1 MKVIITGATG
11 MVGKGVLL
19 ECLDSPEVEAVLIVN
34 RRSIEMTHPKL
45 KEILHKDFLDL
56 SSIEDQMAGYDACF
70 FCLGMS
76 AAGAS
81 KETYY
86 RITHDLTIHWA
97 ETLLRLSP
105 EMTFNYVSGE
115 GTSTE
120 ENSRSNWANVK
131 GKTENEIL
139 AMPFKSK
146 YMFRPGAIQPLR
158 GIRSATPM
166 YNFFITLFKP
176 LFFIMKHLFPNAV
189 TDTTR
194 IGVAMIK
201 SHQQGFEKPHINT
214 KDINILAAR

>member
-1 MKVIITGATG
+1 MKVIITGTTG

-19 ECLDSPEVEAVLIVN
+19 ECLDSPDVEAVLVVN
-34 RRSIEMTHPKL
+34 RRSLEMSHPKL
-45 KEILHKDFLDL
+45 KEVLHKDFLDL
-56 SSIEDQMAGYDACF
+56 SAIKEELSGYDACF

-97 ETLLRLSP
+97 ETLLELSP
-105 EMTFNYVSGE
+105 DMTFNYVSGE
-115 GTSTE
+115 GTSTA
-120 ENSRSNWANVK
+120 ENSRSSWANVK

-139 AMPFKSK
+139 AMPFKNK

-158 GIRSATPM
+158 GIRSATPI
-166 YNFFITLFKP
+166 YNFFITIFKP
-176 LFFIMKHLFPNAV
+176 LFFIMKRFFPHFV

-194 IGVAMIK
+194 IGHAMIK
-201 SHQQGFEKPHINT
+201 SHQIGFEKAHINT